1 MPFTQNT
8 GLEIAVIGM
17 AGRFPGAKNLNDF
30 WDNLHKGVETIS
42 FFTDEELVA
51 SGIDPDVLSKPN
63 YVKAY
68 GILKDIELFDAS
80 FFDFD
85 SKEAEI
91 TDPQHRFFLECAW
104 EALEDAGYDSLS
116 YKGSIGVY
124 AGTGFNRYLF
134 NLYSNQNIINSL
146 SNLEIS
152 TRNDTDFLSTRVSYK
167 LNLEGPSYTVQTACS
182 TSLVAVHLG
191 CQSLLSGECD
201 IALAGGVS
209 INWYRKEGYFYQEG
223 GIASPDGHCRTFDA
237 KAKGTTGGDGVGI
250 VVLKRLEDALSDG
263 DNIYAAIKGSAVN
276 NDGSFKLSYTAPR
289 IDGQAK
295 VIRAAQLAAE
305 VEPETIT
312 YVEAHGTATPLGD
325 PIEVAALTQ
334 VFSPY
339 TEKKRFC
346 ALGSVKTN
354 VGHLNTAAGIAGF
367 IKTVLAL
374 KHGLLP
380 PSLYFEEPNPQIDFD
395 NSPFYVNT
403 ELSEWKVNNGPRRAG
418 VSSFGIGGTNAHIIL
433 EEAPAGIRKDIN
445 SCQSRPWQLLIFSA
459 KTSSALENVT
469 VNLTTHLK
477 HNPALN
483 LADVAHVLQVG
494 RRAFNHRRI
503 LVCQD
508 LNDAVQALDSP
519 NPQRV
524 LTNFQEPCDRP
535 IVFIFPEDEVLCVNR
550 TLELYQYE
558 PTFRQ
563 WVDSCSEI
571 IKSYQE
577 IDLRTVLY
585 PNQEQAQKAAYLL
598 EQTQISQ
605 LALFVIEYA
614 LAQLWLSWGI
624 RPQSMIGYSTG
635 EYVAAT
641 LAGVFSLEDA
651 LAQVAARGDLLQKL
665 SLGATLYPL
674 LEHYTE
680 QIEKIELNP
689 PQIPFISNISGTWI
703 TTTEATNSSYWSKH
717 LKQTAK
723 FAGGIAD
730 LIREPNAILLEVGS
744 SGTSSALAY
753 TDQKDKPTALSS
765 LPYPKDQQSDM
776 AFLLNTLGQLWL
788 SGVQVDWSG
797 FYAHEQRQRISLPTY
812 PFERERYW
820 IEEQTDSV
828 PLTTQAI
835 HKKSNIADWF
845 YIPSW
850 KQSKFIKPLEEE
862 NIQVQ
867 KTCWL
872 VFVDACGLGK
882 ELVTR
887 LEQQKHNLI
896 TVVVGEKFAKLS
908 ANAYAINPQRKDDY
922 EALIQELRQL
932 GWTPQAIAHLWN
944 ITSYDQSYLAEEY
957 FENSQYLGFYS
968 LLFLTQALDKQNIT
982 YPLQII
988 TVTNNL
994 HEVTGEENLNPE
1006 KATLLG
1012 PCKVI
1017 GQEYPNIVC
1026 RSIDVVI
1033 PKSTTENE
1041 KLIDCLI
1048 EEFTTKTDDLIV
1060 AYRGHNRW
1068 VQAWEPV
1075 QLDTVTEE
1083 KTRFRNKGAYFI
1095 TGGLGKIGFTFAKY
1109 LAKTF
1114 KAKLVL
1120 LGRSCIPVREK
1131 WSEWIANHGEHNTV
1145 SRKIQQ
1151 IKTLEELGAEV
1162 LFISADVANLEQMQA
1177 AIAQAYEH
1185 FGEING
1191 VIHGAG
1197 IIGDNSFKLIQD
1209 TGKAECEMHFQSKVH
1224 GLFVLQK
1231 VLHGKELDFC
1241 LLLSSVSCILGG
1253 LGFAAYS
1260 AANLFMDAFTYQQ
1273 NRTKAVPWIIVNW
1286 EGSPIDKEE
1295 QRNTDNQSTLSELFI
1310 TTTESVEVFKR
1321 ILSINKLSQIAISL
1335 GDLQVRIN
1343 QWLKLESIHNEEAST
1358 EDTER
1363 SVQKDSPLLRPR
1375 ANLKTAYVPPRTPV
1389 EVVITNLWQ
1398 KLLSIERVGIYDN
1411 YFELGGH
1418 SLIAVRLM
1426 AQIQRKF
1433 GQNLPLSTLFQAPTV
1448 EKLASALQQT
1458 TDDQSWSPLV
1468 EIQPRGSKRPFFCFP
1483 GGGGN
1488 VLYFYQLANHLGLEQ
1503 PFYGLQPS
1511 GLDGKSPVY
1520 RRIEEMAA
1528 DYAKAI
1534 QVLQPEGP
1542 YLLGGH
1548 SFGGRVA
1555 FETALQLQQLGQEV
1569 AVLAIF
1575 DTWAP
1580 IPDKKS
1586 VEVQKD
1592 DTEYLIEMVNMVEG
1606 FFSKNLFITDDT
1618 LRTLTPSEQLNHLLA
1633 RLKTAEILPPQA
1645 TLEQVS
1651 GFLEVYKANSKANYA
1666 YIPQEN
1672 YRNQVTVFRAQ
1683 EEVCDNPSM
1692 GWDKYSLKSVET
1704 YEVPGE
1710 HITMLAEPHVQVL
1723 AKRLKACLEQA
1734 QANGYQFDEKP

>member
-30 WDNLHKGVETIS
+30 WGNLQKGVESIS
-42 FFTDEELVA
+42 FFTDEELLA

-63 YVKAY
+63 YVKAS
-68 GILKDIELFDAS
+68 GVLKDIEVFDAS

-104 EALEDAGYDSLS
+104 EALENAGYDSLS
-116 YKGSIGVY
+116 YKGSIGTY
-124 AGTGFNRYLF
+124 AGTGSNRYLV
-134 NLYSNQNIINSL
+134 NLYSNQNITNSL

-152 TRNDTDFLSTRVSYK
+152 IGNDRDFLTTRVSYK

-182 TSLVAVHLG
+182 TSLVAVHLA
-191 CQSLLSGECD
+191 CQSLLGGECD
-201 IALAGGVS
+201 MALAGGVS
-209 INWYRKEGYFYQEG
+209 INLYQKEGYFYQDG

-237 KAKGTTGGDGVGI
+237 KAKGTIGGDGVGI
-250 VVLKRLEDALSDG
+250 VVLKRLEDALTDR
-263 DNIYAAIKGSAVN
+263 DNIYAVIKGSAVN

-295 VIRAAQLAAE
+295 VIRAAQLTAE

-334 VFSPY
+334 VFSLH
-339 TEKKRFC
+339 TDKKHFC

-354 VGHLNTAAGIAGF
+354 VGHLNTAAGVAGL

-380 PSLYFEEPNPQIDFD
+380 PSLHFEEPNPQIDFD

-403 ELSEWKVNNGPRRAG
+403 ELSQWKVNNGPRRAG
-418 VSSFGIGGTNAHIIL
+418 VSSFGIGGTNAHVIL
-433 EEAPAGIRKDIN
+433 EEAPVDIRQDIEL
-445 SCQSRPWQLLIFSA
+445 CQSRPWQLLVLSA

-477 HNPALN
+477 HNPTLN

-494 RRAFNHRRI
+494 RRPFNHRRI
-503 LVCQD
+503 LVCQN
-508 LNDAVQALDSP
+508 LNDAVQALDPP

-524 LTNFQEPCDRP
+524 LTNFQEPGDRP
-535 IVFIFPEDEVLCVNR
+535 IVFIFPQEDVLCVNK
-550 TLELYQYE
+550 TLELYHHE

-563 WVDSCSEI
+563 SVDSCFEI

-577 IDLRTVLY
+577 LDLRTVLY
-585 PNQEQAQKAAYLL
+585 PNPEQAEKATYLL

-651 LAQVAARGDLLQKL
+651 LAQIAARGQLLQQM
-665 SLGATLYPL
+665 PF
-674 LEHYTE
+674 LEHDIR

-689 PQIPFISNISGTWI
+689 PQIPLISCVSGTWI
-703 TTTEATNSSYWSKH
+703 TTTEATDPSYWSKR
-717 LKQTAK
+717 LKQTAN
-723 FAGGIAD
+723 FVDGITE
-730 LIREPNAILLEVGS
+730 LIKEPNAILLEVGS
-744 SGTSSALAY
+744 KGTLSALAY
-753 TDQKDKPTALSS
+753 THQKDKPTALSS
-765 LPYPKDQQSDM
+765 LPHPKDQQSDI

-788 SGVQVDWSG
+788 LGVQVDWCG
-797 FYAHEQRQRISLPTY
+797 FYAHEQRSRIPLPTY
-812 PFERERYW
+812 PFERQRYW
-820 IEEQTDSV
+820 IDQQPDIV
-828 PLTTQAI
+828 PATTQII

-850 KQSKFIKPLEEE
+850 KQSKLIEAFEEE
-862 NIQVQ
+862 KTQAQ
-867 KTCWL
+867 KICWL

-887 LEQQKHNLI
+887 LEQQKHDLI
-896 TVVVGEKFAKLS
+896 TVFVGKQFAKLS
-908 ANAYAINPQRKDDY
+908 DNAYIINPQRQDDY
-922 EALIQELRQL
+922 EALIQQLRQL
-932 GWTPQAIAHLWN
+932 DRIPQAIAHFWN
-944 ITSYDQSYLAEEY
+944 VTSYDQSYLADRD

-994 HEVTGEENLNPE
+994 HEVTGEESLNPE

-1017 GQEYPNIVC
+1017 GQEYPNIIC
-1026 RSIDVVI
+1026 RSVDIVI

-1041 KLIDCLI
+1041 KLIDYLI
-1048 EEFTTKTDDLIV
+1048 EELTTKTDDLIV
-1060 AYRGHNRW
+1060 AYRGHYRW
-1068 VQAWEPV
+1068 VQTWETI
-1075 QLDTVTEE
+1075 QLDAVTEE
-1083 KTRFRNKGAYFI
+1083 KTRFRDRGVYLI
-1095 TGGLGKIGFTFAKY
+1095 TGGLGNIGFTFAKY
-1109 LAKTF
+1109 LAKAF
-1114 KAKLVL
+1114 KARLIL
-1120 LGRSCIPVREK
+1120 LGRSDLPIKENF
-1131 WSEWIANHGEHNTV
+1131 SEWIAMHGEQDTV
-1145 SRKIQQ
+1145 SRQIQ
-1151 IKTLEELGAEV
+1151 KVKALEELGAEV
-1162 LFISADVANLEQMQA
+1162 LVISADVANFEQMQV
-1177 AIAQAYEH
+1177 AIAQTDEY
-1185 FGEING
+1185 FGKING
-1191 VIHGAG
+1191 VIHAAG
-1197 IIGDNSFKLIQD
+1197 IVGDNSFKLIQEI
-1209 TGKAECEMHFQSKVH
+1209 GKAECEMHFQSKVH

-1231 VLHGKELDFC
+1231 LLHGRELDFC
-1241 LLLSSVSCILGG
+1241 LLLSSISSILGG

-1260 AANLFMDAFTYQQ
+1260 AANLYMDAFTYQQ
-1273 NRTKAVPWIIVNW
+1273 NRTKTVPWISLNW
-1286 EGSPIDKEE
+1286 EGSPVDKEE
-1295 QRNTDNQSTLSELFI
+1295 QQNTDNQSTLAELFI

-1321 ILSINKLSQIAISL
+1321 VFSIKKLSQIAISL
-1335 GDLQVRIN
+1335 GELQARIN
-1343 QWLKLESIHNEEAST
+1343 QWVKLESIRDVERST
-1358 EDTER
+1358 QDTER
-1363 SVQKDSPLLRPR
+1363 SVQKDSPQLRPR
-1375 ANLKTAYVPPRTPV
+1375 ANLQTAYVPPRTPV
-1389 EVVITNLWQ
+1389 EFVVANLWQ
-1398 KLLSIERVGIYDN
+1398 QLLNIERVGIYDN

-1418 SLIAVRLM
+1418 SLVAVRLM

-1433 GQNLPLSTLFQAPTV
+1433 GQNLPLAALFQAPTV
-1448 EKLASALQQT
+1448 EKLASVLQET
-1458 TDDQSWSPLV
+1458 TDSRPWSPLV
-1468 EIQPRGSKRPFFCFP
+1468 EIQPRGSKRPFFCLP

-1488 VLYFYQLANHLGLEQ
+1488 VLYFYQLANYLGLDQ
-1503 PFYGLQPS
+1503 PFYALQAS
-1511 GLDGKSPVY
+1511 GLDGKTPAHTS
-1520 RRIEEMAA
+1520 IEDMAA
-1528 DYAKAI
+1528 DYIKAI
-1534 QVLQPEGP
+1534 QVVQPEGP

-1555 FETALQLQQLGQEV
+1555 FEIALQLQQLGQEV

-1580 IPDKKS
+1580 IPDQKP
-1586 VEVQKD
+1586 VEVHKD
-1592 DTEYLIEMVNMVEG
+1592 DTQYLIEMVNMIEG
-1606 FFSKNLFITDDT
+1606 FFSKNLFITEDT
-1618 LRTLTPSEQLNHLLA
+1618 LRTLMPDEQLNYFLA

-1645 TLEQVS
+1645 TLEQVN
-1651 GFLEVYKANSKANYA
+1651 GFLKVYKANTKANCA
-1666 YIPQEN
+1666 YMPQEA
-1672 YRNQVTVFRAQ
+1672 YHNQVTVFRAQ
-1683 EEVCDNPSM
+1683 EELCDNPSM

-1710 HITMLAEPHVQVL
+1710 HITMMAEPHVQVL
-1723 AKRLKACLEQA
+1723 AKHLKVCLEQA
-1734 QANGYQFDEKP
+1734 QANG

>member
-1 MPFTQNT
+1 MPKTQNT

-30 WDNLHKGVETIS
+30 WGNLQKGVEGIS

-116 YKGSIGVY
+116 YKGLIGVY
-124 AGTGFNRYLF
+124 AGTGFSSYLF
-134 NLYSNQNIINSL
+134 NLYSNQNIISSL
-146 SNLEIS
+146 SDLEIS
-152 TRNDTDFLSTRVSYK
+152 IGNDRNFLTTRVSYK

-201 IALAGGVS
+201 MALAGGVS

-223 GIASPDGHCRTFDA
+223 GITSPDGHCRTFDA
-237 KAKGTTGGDGVGI
+237 KAKGAIGGDGAGI

-263 DNIYAAIKGSAVN
+263 DNIYAVIKGSAVN

-295 VIRAAQLAAE
+295 VIRAAHLAAE
-305 VEPETIT
+305 VEPETIS

-334 VFSPY
+334 VFSPH
-339 TEKKRFC
+339 TEKKGFC

-354 VGHLNTAAGIAGF
+354 VGHLNTAAGVAGF
-367 IKTVLAL
+367 IKTVLAM

-380 PSLYFEEPNPQIDFD
+380 PSLHFEKPNPQIDFD

-403 ELSEWKVNNGPRRAG
+403 ELSQWKVNNGPRRAG

-433 EEAPAGIRKDIN
+433 EEAPVDIRQDID
-445 SCQSRPWQLLIFSA
+445 SHQSRPWQLLVLSA

-477 HNPALN
+477 HNPTLN
-483 LADVAHVLQVG
+483 FADVVHTLQVG

-503 LVCQD
+503 LVCQG
-508 LNDAVQALDSP
+508 LNDAVQALEPP
-519 NPQRV
+519 NSQRV
-524 LTNFQEPCDRP
+524 LTNFQEPCNHK

-558 PTFRQ
+558 PIFRQ
-563 WVDSCSEI
+563 WVDYCSEI
-571 IKSYQE
+571 IKSDRE
-577 IDLRTVLY
+577 LDLRTVLY

-605 LALFVIEYA
+605 LASFAIEYA

-624 RPQSMIGYSTG
+624 RPQSMIGYGTG

-665 SLGATLYPL
+665 SLGATFYSLP
-674 LEHYTE
+674 EHYIG

-689 PQIPFISNISGTWI
+689 PQIPFISNLSGTWI
-703 TTTEATNSSYWSKH
+703 TATEATNPSYWSKH
-717 LKQTAK
+717 LKQTAN
-723 FAGGIAD
+723 FADGIAD
-730 LIREPNAILLEVGS
+730 LMRESDAILLEVGS
-744 SGTSSALAY
+744 SGTSGALAY
-753 TDQKDKPTALSS
+753 ADRKDKPAALSS
-765 LPYPKDQQSDM
+765 LPHPKDQQSDM

-797 FYAHEQRQRISLPTY
+797 FYAREQRHRIPLPTY
-812 PFERERYW
+812 PFERQRYW
-820 IEEQTDSV
+820 IDQKQDFV
-828 PLTTQAI
+828 PLATQAI

-850 KQSKFIKPLEEE
+850 KQSTLIEPLVEV
-862 NIQVQ
+862 NTQAQ

-872 VFVDACGLGK
+872 VFVDAHGLGK
-882 ELVTR
+882 DIITR
-887 LEQQKHNLI
+887 LEQQKHNPI
-896 TVVVGEKFAKLS
+896 AVVVGEKFAKLND
-908 ANAYAINPQRKDDY
+908 NAYVINPQRQDDY

-932 GWTPQAIAHLWN
+932 DRVPQAIAHLWN
-944 ITSYDQSYLAEEY
+944 VTSYDQSYLSDRY

-968 LLFLTQALDKQNIT
+968 LLFLTQALNKQNIT
-982 YPLQII
+982 NPLQII
-988 TVTNNL
+988 SVTNNL
-994 HEVTGEENLNPE
+994 HEVSGEESLNPE

-1012 PCKVI
+1012 PSKVI

-1060 AYRGHNRW
+1060 AYRGHRRW
-1068 VQAWEPV
+1068 VQTWEPV
-1075 QLDTVTEE
+1075 QVDAVTVE
-1083 KTRFRNKGAYFI
+1083 KTRFRDGGVYFI
-1095 TGGLGKIGFTFAKY
+1095 TGGLGNIGFTFAKY

-1120 LGRSCIPVREK
+1120 LGRSCIPIKEN
-1131 WSEWIANHGEHNTV
+1131 WSEWIATHGEQNTV
-1145 SRKIQQ
+1145 SRKIQKV
-1151 IKTLEELGAEV
+1151 KTLEELGSEV
-1162 LFISADVANLEQMQA
+1162 LVIGADVANLEQMEA

-1185 FGEING
+1185 FGEIHG

-1224 GLFVLQK
+1224 GLFVLEK
-1231 VLHGKELDFC
+1231 VLHGRELDFC

-1260 AANLFMDAFTYQQ
+1260 AANLFMDAFACLQ
-1273 NRTKAVPWIIVNW
+1273 NRTTTVPWISLNW
-1286 EGSPIDKEE
+1286 EGSPIEKEE
-1295 QRNTDNQSTLSELFI
+1295 QRNTDNQSTLTELFI
-1310 TTTESVEVFKR
+1310 TTEESVEVFKR
-1321 ILSINKLSQIAISL
+1321 IFSLKKLSQIAISL
-1335 GDLQVRIN
+1335 GDLQARIN
-1343 QWLKLESIHNEEAST
+1343 QWVKLESIRSAESST
-1358 EDTER
+1358 QDTEP
-1363 SVQKDSPLLRPR
+1363 SVQKDSPPLRPR
-1375 ANLKTAYVPPRTPV
+1375 ANLQTAYVAPRTPV
-1389 EVVITNLWQ
+1389 ELVVANLWQ
-1398 KLLSIERVGIYDN
+1398 QLLSLERVGIYDN

-1433 GQNLPLSTLFQAPTV
+1433 GQNLPLATLFQAPTV

-1458 TDDQSWSPLV
+1458 TDSQPWSPLV
-1468 EIQPRGSKRPFFCFP
+1468 EIQPRGSKRPIFCLP

-1488 VLYFYQLANHLGLEQ
+1488 VLYFYQLANYLGLDQ
-1503 PFYGLQPS
+1503 PFYGLQAS
-1511 GLDGKSPVY
+1511 GLDGKTPAY
-1520 RRIEEMAA
+1520 TRIEDMAA
-1528 DYAKAI
+1528 DYIKAI
-1534 QVLQPEGP
+1534 QIVQPEGP

-1555 FETALQLQQLGQEV
+1555 FEIALQLQQLGQEV

-1580 IPDKKS
+1580 IPDQKP
-1586 VEVQKD
+1586 VEVHKD
-1592 DTEYLIEMVNMVEG
+1592 DTQYLIEMVNMVEG
-1606 FFSKNLFITDDT
+1606 FFSKNLSITEDT
-1618 LRTLTPSEQLNHLLA
+1618 LRSLMPSEQLNYFLA

-1645 TLEQVS
+1645 TLEQVN
-1651 GFLEVYKANSKANYA
+1651 GFLEVYKANIKANYA
-1666 YIPQEN
+1666 YIPREA

-1683 EEVCDNPSM
+1683 EEICDNPSM

-1704 YEVPGE
+1704 HEVPGK
-1710 HITMLAEPHVQVL
+1710 HITMLAEPHVQVW
-1723 AKRLKACLEQA
+1723 AKHLKVCLEQA
-1734 QANGYQFDEKP
+1734 QANG

>member
-1 MPFTQNT
+1 MDNPMPFTQNT

-17 AGRFPGAKNLNDF
+17 AGRFPGAKNLDDF
-30 WDNLHKGVETIS
+30 WDNLQKGVETIS
-42 FFTDEELVA
+42 FFTDEELLA

-63 YVKAY
+63 YVKAS
-68 GILKDIELFDAS
+68 GVLKDIELFDAS

-85 SKEAEI
+85 AKEAEI

-104 EALEDAGYDSLS
+104 EALENAGYDSLS
-116 YKGSIGVY
+116 YKGSIGIY
-124 AGTGFNRYLF
+124 AGTGYNSYLF

-146 SNLEIS
+146 SNLEVAIG
-152 TRNDTDFLSTRVSYK
+152 NDRDFLTTRVSYK

-182 TSLVAVHLG
+182 TSLVSVHLA

-201 IALAGGVS
+201 MALAGGVS
-209 INWYRKEGYFYQEG
+209 INTYRKEGYLYQEG

-237 KAKGTTGGDGVGI
+237 KAKGTISGDGVGI
-250 VVLKRLEDALSDG
+250 VVLKRLEDALANG
-263 DNIYAAIKGSAVN
+263 DNISAVIKGSAVN

-295 VIRAAQLAAE
+295 VIRAAQLTAE

-312 YVEAHGTATPLGD
+312 YIEAHGTATPLGD

-334 VFSPY
+334 VFSPH
-339 TEKKRFC
+339 TEKKHFC

-354 VGHLNTAAGIAGF
+354 VGHLNTAAGVAGF

-380 PSLYFEEPNPQIDFD
+380 PSLHFEEPNPQIDFE

-403 ELSEWKVNNGPRRAG
+403 ELSQWKVNNVPRRAG
-418 VSSFGIGGTNAHIIL
+418 VSSFGIGGTNAHVIL
-433 EEAPAGIRKDIN
+433 EEAPVDIRQDIDL
-445 SCQSRPWQLLIFSA
+445 CQSRPWQLLVLSA
-459 KTSSALENVT
+459 KTSSALENAT
-469 VNLTTHLK
+469 VNLATHLK
-477 HNPALN
+477 HNPTLN

-519 NPQRV
+519 NQERV

-535 IVFIFPEDEVLCVNR
+535 IVFIFPQEEVLCVNR

-563 WVDSCSEI
+563 WIDSCSEI
-571 IKSYQE
+571 IKSDRE
-577 IDLRTVLY
+577 LDLRTVLY
-585 PNQEQAQKAAYLL
+585 PNQEQAEKAAYLL

-651 LAQVAARGDLLQKL
+651 LAQVAARGQLQQMP
-665 SLGATLYPL
+665 LGTTLYPGV
-674 LEHYTE
+674 EDYVG
-680 QIEKIELNP
+680 QIEKIELNS
-689 PQIPFISNISGTWI
+689 PQIPFISNVSGTWI
-703 TTTEATNSSYWSKH
+703 TTTEATDPNYWSKH
-717 LKQTAK
+717 LKQTAN
-723 FAGGIAD
+723 FADGVAEFIK
-730 LIREPNAILLEVGS
+730 EPNAILLEVGS
-744 SGTSSALAY
+744 KGTSSALAD
-753 TDQKDKPTALSS
+753 THQEDKPTALSS
-765 LPYPKDQQSDM
+765 LPHPKDQQSDI

-788 SGVQVDWSG
+788 LGVQVDWSG
-797 FYAHEQRQRISLPTY
+797 FYAHEQRHRIPLPTY
-812 PFERERYW
+812 PFERQRYW
-820 IEEQTDSV
+820 IDEQPDFV
-828 PLTTQAI
+828 PLTTQVI

-850 KQSKFIKPLEEE
+850 KQSKLIEPFEEE
-862 NIQVQ
+862 KTQAQ
-867 KTCWL
+867 KTSWL

-896 TVVVGEKFAKLS
+896 TVVVGEQFAKLND
-908 ANAYAINPQRKDDY
+908 NAYTINPQRQDDY

-932 GWTPQAIAHLWN
+932 DRIPEAIAHLWN
-944 ITSYDQSYLAEEY
+944 VTSYDQSYLPERY

-968 LLFLTQALDKQNIT
+968 LLFLTQALNKQNIT

-994 HEVTGEENLNPE
+994 HEVTGEESLNPE

-1012 PCKVI
+1012 PSKVI

-1026 RSIDVVI
+1026 RSVDVVI

-1041 KLIDCLI
+1041 KLIDYLI

-1060 AYRGHNRW
+1060 AYRGHHRW
-1068 VQAWEPV
+1068 VQTWEPV
-1075 QLDTVTEE
+1075 QLNAVTEE
-1083 KTRFRNKGAYFI
+1083 KTKFRDRGVYLI
-1095 TGGLGKIGFTFAKY
+1095 TGGLGNIGFTFAKY
-1109 LAKTF
+1109 LAKAF
-1114 KAKLVL
+1114 KVKLIL
-1120 LGRSCIPVREK
+1120 LGRSDLPIRENF
-1131 WSEWIANHGEHNTV
+1131 SEWIATHGEQDKV
-1145 SRKIQQ
+1145 SRQIQKV
-1151 IKTLEELGAEV
+1151 KTLEELGAEV
-1162 LFISADVANLEQMQA
+1162 LVISADVANFEQMQA
-1177 AIAQAYEH
+1177 AIAQADEH
-1185 FGEING
+1185 FGKING
-1191 VIHGAG
+1191 VIHAAG
-1197 IIGDNSFKLIQD
+1197 IVADDSFKLIQD
-1209 TGKAECEMHFQSKVH
+1209 TGKADCEMLFQPKVH

-1231 VLHGKELDFC
+1231 VLRDRELDFC

-1273 NRTKAVPWIIVNW
+1273 NRTKTVPWISLNW
-1286 EGSPIDKEE
+1286 EGSPVEKE
-1295 QRNTDNQSTLSELFI
+1295 QQNTDDNQSTLAELFI
-1310 TTTESVEVFKR
+1310 THTESVEVFKR
-1321 ILSINKLSQIAISL
+1321 VLSIKKLSQIAISL
-1335 GDLQVRIN
+1335 GDLQARIN
-1343 QWLKLESIHNEEAST
+1343 QWLKLESIRDIEHST
-1358 EDTER
+1358 QDTER
-1363 SVQKDSPLLRPR
+1363 SVQKDSPQLRPR
-1375 ANLKTAYVPPRTPV
+1375 ANLQTAYVPPRTPV
-1389 EVVITNLWQ
+1389 EFVVANLWQ
-1398 KLLSIERVGIYDN
+1398 QLLNIERVSIYDN

-1418 SLIAVRLM
+1418 SLVAVRLM

-1433 GQNLPLSTLFQAPTV
+1433 GQNLPLAALFQAPTV
-1448 EKLASALQQT
+1448 EKLASVLQET
-1458 TDDQSWSPLV
+1458 TDSRPWSPLV
-1468 EIQPRGSKRPFFCFP
+1468 EIQPRGSKRPFFCLP

-1488 VLYFYQLANHLGLEQ
+1488 VLYFHQLANYLGLDQ
-1503 PFYGLQPS
+1503 PFYALQAS
-1511 GLDGKSPVY
+1511 GLDGKTSAY
-1520 RRIEEMAA
+1520 TAIEDMAA
-1528 DYAKAI
+1528 DYIKAI
-1534 QVLQPEGP
+1534 QVVQPEGP

-1555 FETALQLQQLGQEV
+1555 FEIALQLQQLGQEV

-1580 IPDKKS
+1580 IPDQKP
-1586 VEVQKD
+1586 VEHKD
-1592 DTEYLIEMVNMVEG
+1592 DTQYLIEMVNMIEG
-1606 FFSKNLFITDDT
+1606 FFSKNLFITEDT
-1618 LRTLTPSEQLNHLLA
+1618 LRTLMPDEQLNYFLG

-1645 TLEQVS
+1645 TLEQVN
-1651 GFLEVYKANSKANYA
+1651 GFLEVYKANTKANYA
-1666 YIPQEN
+1666 YMPQDI
-1672 YRNQVTVFRAQ
+1672 YRNQVTVFRAK

-1692 GWDKYSLKSVET
+1692 GWDKCSLKSVET

-1723 AKRLKACLEQA
+1723 AKHLKVCLEQA
-1734 QANGYQFDEKP
+1734 QANG

>member
-1 MPFTQNT
+1 
-8 GLEIAVIGM
+8 
-17 AGRFPGAKNLNDF
+17 
-30 WDNLHKGVETIS
+30 S
-42 FFTDEELVA
+42 
-51 SGIDPDVLSKPN
+51 
-63 YVKAY
+63 
-68 GILKDIELFDAS
+68 AS
-80 FFDFD
+80 FE
-85 SKEAEI
+85 SKSKNEAEI

-116 YKGSIGVY
+116 YKGLIGVY
-124 AGTGFNRYLF
+124 AGSGFNSYLF

-146 SNLEIS
+146 SDLEIS
-152 TRNDTDFLSTRVSYK
+152 IGNDRNFLTTRTSYK

-201 IALAGGVS
+201 MALAGGVS

-237 KAKGTTGGDGVGI
+237 KAKGAIGGDGAGI

-263 DNIYAAIKGSAVN
+263 DNIYAVIKGSAVN

-295 VIRAAQLAAE
+295 VIKAAQLAAE

-334 VFSPY
+334 VFSPH
-339 TEKKRFC
+339 TEKKGFC

-354 VGHLNTAAGIAGF
+354 VGHLNSVAGVAGL

-380 PSLYFEEPNPQIDFD
+380 PSLHFEEPNPQIDFD

-433 EEAPAGIRKDIN
+433 EEAPVDIRQDID
-445 SCQSRPWQLLIFSA
+445 SCQSRPWQLLVLSA

-469 VNLTTHLK
+469 GNLTTHLK
-477 HNPALN
+477 HNPTLN
-483 LADVAHVLQVG
+483 FADVAHTLQVG

-508 LNDAVQALDSP
+508 LNDAVQALSPP

-524 LTNFQEPCDRP
+524 LTNFQEPCNQK
-535 IVFIFPEDEVLCVNR
+535 IVFIFQSDEVLCVNR

-558 PTFRQ
+558 PTFRH

-577 IDLRTVLY
+577 LDLLTVLY

-598 EQTQISQ
+598 EITQISQ
-605 LALFVIEYA
+605 LASFAIEYA

-624 RPQSMIGYSTG
+624 RPQSMIGYGTG

-651 LAQVAARGDLLQKL
+651 LVQVAARGYLLQKL
-665 SLGATLYPL
+665 SLGATSYSLP
-674 LEHYTE
+674 EHYIG
-680 QIEKIELNP
+680 QNEKIELNP
-689 PQIPFISNISGTWI
+689 PQIPFISNLSGTWI
-703 TTTEATNSSYWSKH
+703 TTTEATDPSYWSKH
-717 LKQTAK
+717 LKQTAN
-723 FAGGIAD
+723 FADGIAD
-730 LIREPNAILLEVGS
+730 LIREPDAILLEVGS

-765 LPYPKDQQSDM
+765 LPHPKEQKSDI

-788 SGVQVDWSG
+788 LGVQVDWSG
-797 FYAHEQRQRISLPTY
+797 FYAREQRHRIPLPTY
-812 PFERERYW
+812 PFERQRYW
-820 IEEQTDSV
+820 IDQQPDFI
-828 PLTTQAI
+828 PLTTQVI

-850 KQSKFIKPLEEE
+850 KQSKIIEPLEEE
-862 NIQVQ
+862 NTQAQ

-872 VFVDACGLGK
+872 VFVDAYGLGK
-882 ELVTR
+882 EIVTR
-887 LEQQKHNLI
+887 LEQQKHHPI
-896 TVVVGEKFAKLS
+896 AVVVGEQFAKLND
-908 ANAYAINPQRKDDY
+908 NAYVINPQRKDDY
-922 EALIQELRQL
+922 EALIQELRKLDQI
-932 GWTPQAIAHLWN
+932 PQAIAHLWN
-944 ITSYDQSYLAEEY
+944 VTSYDQSYLPDRY

-968 LLFLTQALDKQNIT
+968 LLFLAQALDKQNIT
-982 YPLQII
+982 NPLQII
-988 TVTNNL
+988 SVTSNL
-994 HEVTGEENLNPE
+994 HEVSGEESLNPE

-1012 PCKVI
+1012 PSKVI

-1060 AYRGHNRW
+1060 AYRGHRRW
-1068 VQAWEPV
+1068 VQTWEPV
-1075 QLDTVTEE
+1075 QIDAVTVE
-1083 KTRFRNKGAYFI
+1083 KTRFRDGGVYFI
-1095 TGGLGKIGFTFAKY
+1095 TGGLGNIGFTFAKY

-1120 LGRSCIPVREK
+1120 LGRSCIPIREN
-1131 WSEWIANHGEHNTV
+1131 WSEWIATHGEQDTV
-1145 SRKIQQ
+1145 SRKIQKV
-1151 IKTLEELGAEV
+1151 KTLEELGGEV
-1162 LFISADVANLEQMQA
+1162 LVIGADVANLEQMEA

-1185 FGEING
+1185 FGEIHG

-1197 IIGDNSFKLIQD
+1197 IIGDDSFKLIQD

-1224 GLFVLQK
+1224 GLFVLEK
-1231 VLHGKELDFC
+1231 VLHGKDLDFC

-1260 AANLFMDAFTYQQ
+1260 AANLFMDAFACLQ
-1273 NRTKAVPWIIVNW
+1273 NRTTTVPWISLNW
-1286 EGSPIDKEE
+1286 EGSPIEKEE
-1295 QRNTDNQSTLSELFI
+1295 RQNTDNQSTLTELFI

-1321 ILSINKLSQIAISL
+1321 IFSLKKLSQIAISL
-1335 GDLQVRIN
+1335 GDLQARIN
-1343 QWLKLESIHNEEAST
+1343 QWVKLESIRSAESST
-1358 EDTER
+1358 QDTEP
-1363 SVQKDSPLLRPR
+1363 SVQKDSPKLRPR
-1375 ANLKTAYVPPRTPV
+1375 ANLQTAYVAPRTPV
-1389 EVVITNLWQ
+1389 ELVVANLWQ
-1398 KLLSIERVGIYDN
+1398 QLLGIERVGIYDN

-1426 AQIQRKF
+1426 AQIQRKC
-1433 GQNLPLSTLFQAPTV
+1433 GQNLPLATLFQAPTV

-1458 TDDQSWSPLV
+1458 TDSRPWSPLV
-1468 EIQPRGSKRPFFCFP
+1468 EIQPRGSKRPFFCSP

-1488 VLYFYQLANHLGLEQ
+1488 VLYFYQLANCLGLDQ
-1503 PFYGLQPS
+1503 PFYGLQAS
-1511 GLDGKSPVY
+1511 GLDGKTPAY
-1520 RRIEEMAA
+1520 TRIEDMAA
-1528 DYAKAI
+1528 DYIKAI
-1534 QVLQPEGP
+1534 QVVQPEGP

-1555 FETALQLQQLGQEV
+1555 FEIALQLQQLGQEV

-1580 IPDKKS
+1580 IPDQKP
-1586 VEVQKD
+1586 VEVHKD
-1592 DTEYLIEMVNMVEG
+1592 DTQYLIEMVNMVEG
-1606 FFSKNLFITDDT
+1606 FFSKNLSITEDT
-1618 LRTLTPSEQLNHLLA
+1618 LRSLMPSEQLNHLLA

-1645 TLEQVS
+1645 TLDQVS

-1666 YIPQEN
+1666 YVPQEA

-1683 EEVCDNPSM
+1683 EEICDNPSM

-1704 YEVPGE
+1704 YEVPGK
-1710 HITMLAEPHVQVL
+1710 HITMLVEPHVQVW
-1723 AKRLKACLEQA
+1723 AKHLKVCLEQA
-1734 QANGYQFDEKP
+1734 QANV

>member
-1 MPFTQNT
+1 MDNRMPFTQNT

-17 AGRFPGAKNLNDF
+17 AGRFPGAKNINDF
-30 WDNLHKGVETIS
+30 WDNLQKGVETIS

-68 GILKDIELFDAS
+68 GSLKDIELFDAS

-104 EALEDAGYDSLS
+104 EALENSGYDSLS
-116 YKGSIGVY
+116 YKGSIGIY
-124 AGTGFNRYLF
+124 AGTGFNPYLF
-134 NLYSNQNIINSL
+134 NLTSNQNIINSL
-146 SNLEIS
+146 GDLEIS
-152 TRNDTDFLSTRVSYK
+152 IGNDRDFLTTRVSYK

-182 TSLVAVHLG
+182 TSLVSVHLA

-201 IALAGGVS
+201 MALAGGVS
-209 INWYRKEGYFYQEG
+209 INLYRKEGYFYQEG
-223 GIASPDGHCRTFDA
+223 GVTSPDGHCRTFDA
-237 KAKGTTGGDGVGI
+237 KAKGTVGGDGVGI
-250 VVLKRLEDALSDG
+250 VVLKRLEDALTDG
-263 DNIYAAIKGSAVN
+263 DNIYAVIKGSAIN

-295 VIRAAQLAAE
+295 VIRAAQLTAE

-334 VFSPY
+334 AFSLH

-354 VGHLNTAAGIAGF
+354 IGHLNTAAGVAGL

-380 PSLYFEEPNPQIDFD
+380 PSLHFEEPNPQIDFD

-403 ELSEWKVNNGPRRAG
+403 ELSQWKVNNGPRRAG

-433 EEAPAGIRKDIN
+433 EEAPVDIRQDIDL
-445 SCQSRPWQLLIFSA
+445 CQSRPWQLLVLSA

-477 HNPALN
+477 HNPTLN

-508 LNDAVQALDSP
+508 LNDAVQALDPP

-535 IVFIFPEDEVLCVNR
+535 IVFIFPKDEVLCVNR
-550 TLELYQYE
+550 TLELYQHE

-571 IKSYQE
+571 IKSYQQL
-577 IDLRTVLY
+577 DLRTVLY
-585 PNQEQAQKAAYLL
+585 PNQEQTEKAAYLL

-651 LAQVAARGDLLQKL
+651 LTQVAARGHLLQL
-665 SLGATLYPL
+665 PLGATFYPL
-674 LEHYTE
+674 LEHYVG

-689 PQIPFISNISGTWI
+689 PQIPFISNVSRTWI
-703 TTTEATNSSYWSKH
+703 TTTEATDPSYWSKR
-717 LKQTAK
+717 LKQTAN
-723 FAGGIAD
+723 FADGIAE
-730 LIREPNAILLEVGS
+730 LIKEPNAILLEVGS
-744 SGTSSALAY
+744 GGTSNTLAY
-753 TDQKDKPTALSS
+753 THQKDKPTALSS
-765 LPYPKDQQSDM
+765 LPHPKDQQSDIT
-776 AFLLNTLGQLWL
+776 FLLNTLGQLWL
-788 SGVQVDWSG
+788 LGVQVDWSG
-797 FYAHEQRQRISLPTY
+797 FYAHEQRHRIPLPTY
-812 PFERERYW
+812 PFERQRYW
-820 IEEQTDSV
+820 IDEQPDSV
-828 PLTTQAI
+828 PLTTQVI

-850 KQSKFIKPLEEE
+850 KQSKLIEPFEEE
-862 NIQVQ
+862 KTQAQ

-872 VFVDACGLGK
+872 VFVDACGLAK

-896 TVVVGEKFAKLS
+896 TVVVGEQFAKLS
-908 ANAYAINPQRKDDY
+908 DNAYIINPQRQDDY

-932 GWTPQAIAHLWN
+932 DRIPQAIAHLWN
-944 ITSYDQSYLAEEY
+944 VTSYDQSYLPNRD

-968 LLFLTQALDKQNIT
+968 LLFLTQALNKQNIT

-994 HEVTGEENLNPE
+994 HEVTGEESLSPE

-1017 GQEYPNIVC
+1017 AQEYPNIVC
-1026 RSIDVVI
+1026 RSVDVVI

-1041 KLIDCLI
+1041 KLIDYLI

-1060 AYRGHNRW
+1060 AYRGHHRW
-1068 VQAWEPV
+1068 VQTWEPV
-1075 QLDTVTEE
+1075 QLDAVTEE
-1083 KTRFRNKGAYFI
+1083 KTRFRDRGVYLI
-1095 TGGLGKIGFTFAKY
+1095 TGGLGNIGFTLAKY
-1109 LAKTF
+1109 LAKAF
-1114 KAKLVL
+1114 KAKLIL
-1120 LGRSCIPVREK
+1120 LGRSGLPMRENF
-1131 WSEWIANHGEHNTV
+1131 SEWIATHGEQNTV
-1145 SRKIQQ
+1145 SRNIQKV
-1151 IKTLEELGAEV
+1151 KTLEELGAEV
-1162 LFISADVANLEQMQA
+1162 LVISADVAKFGQMQA

-1185 FGEING
+1185 FGKING

-1197 IIGDNSFKLIQD
+1197 IVGDNSRKLIQE
-1209 TGKAECEMHFQSKVH
+1209 TGKAECEMQFQSKVH

-1231 VLHGKELDFC
+1231 VLHGRELDFC
-1241 LLLSSVSCILGG
+1241 LLLSSVSSILGG

-1273 NRTKAVPWIIVNW
+1273 NRTKTVPWISLNW
-1286 EGSPIDKEE
+1286 EGSPVEKEE
-1295 QRNTDNQSTLSELFI
+1295 QQNTDYQSTLDELFI
-1310 TTTESVEVFKR
+1310 TRTESVEVFKR
-1321 ILSINKLSQIAISL
+1321 VLSIKKLSQIAISL
-1335 GDLQVRIN
+1335 GDLQARIN
-1343 QWLKLESIHNEEAST
+1343 QWVKLESIRNAERST
-1358 EDTER
+1358 QDTER
-1363 SVQKDSPLLRPR
+1363 SVQKDSPPLRSR
-1375 ANLKTAYVPPRTPV
+1375 ANLQTAYVAPRTPV
-1389 EVVITNLWQ
+1389 EFAVANLWQ
-1398 KLLSIERVGIYDN
+1398 QLLNVERVGIYDN

-1418 SLIAVRLM
+1418 SLVAVRLM

-1433 GQNLPLSTLFQAPTV
+1433 GQNMPLATLFQAPTV
-1448 EKLASALQQT
+1448 EKLASALQET
-1458 TDDQSWSPLV
+1458 TDSRPWSPLV
-1468 EIQPRGSKRPFFCFP
+1468 EIQPRGSKRPLFCLP

-1488 VLYFYQLANHLGLEQ
+1488 VLYFYQLANYLGLDQ
-1503 PFYGLQPS
+1503 PFYALQAS
-1511 GLDGKSPVY
+1511 GLDGKTLAHT
-1520 RRIEEMAA
+1520 RIEDMAA
-1528 DYAKAI
+1528 DYIKAI
-1534 QVLQPEGP
+1534 QVVQPEGP

-1555 FETALQLQQLGQEV
+1555 FEIALQLQQLGQEV
-1569 AVLAIF
+1569 AVLAFF

-1580 IPDKKS
+1580 IPDQKP
-1586 VEVQKD
+1586 VEHKD

-1606 FFSKNLFITDDT
+1606 FFSKNLFITEDT
-1618 LRTLTPSEQLNHLLA
+1618 LRTLMPDEQLNYFLA
-1633 RLKTAEILPPQA
+1633 RLKTAEILPPNA
-1645 TLEQVS
+1645 TLEQVN
-1651 GFLEVYKANSKANYA
+1651 GFLEVYKANTKANYA
-1666 YIPQEN
+1666 YMPQEA

-1704 YEVPGE
+1704 YEVPGK

-1723 AKRLKACLEQA
+1723 AKHLKVCIEQA
-1734 QANGYQFDEKP
+1734 QANG

>member
-1 MPFTQNT
+1 MDNPIPFSQNT

-30 WDNLHKGVETIS
+30 WDNLQKGVETIS

-80 FFDFD
+80 FFDLD

-91 TDPQHRFFLECAW
+91 TDPQHRFLLECAW

-116 YKGSIGVY
+116 YKDSIGVY

-134 NLYSNQNIINSL
+134 NLYSNQNIINSF

-152 TRNDTDFLSTRVSYK
+152 TRNDRNFLTTRVSYK
-167 LNLEGPSYTVQTACS
+167 LSLEGPSYTVQTACS

-201 IALAGGVS
+201 MALAGGVS

-237 KAKGTTGGDGVGI
+237 KAKGTIGGDGVGI
-250 VVLKRLEDALSDG
+250 VVLKRLEDALRDG
-263 DNIYAAIKGSAVN
+263 DNIYAVIKGSAVN

-354 VGHLNTAAGIAGF
+354 VGHLNTAAGVAGF

-380 PSLYFEEPNPQIDFD
+380 PSLYFEEPSPQIDFD

-403 ELSEWKVNNGPRRAG
+403 ELSEWRVSNGPRRAG

-433 EEAPAGIRKDIN
+433 EEAPVGIRQDID
-445 SCQSRPWQLLIFSA
+445 SCQSRPWQLLVFSA
-459 KTSSALENVT
+459 KTSSAMENVT

-477 HNPALN
+477 SNPALN

-524 LTNFQEPCDRP
+524 LTNFQEPCDQP
-535 IVFIFPEDEVLCVNR
+535 IVFIFPKDEVLCVNR

-577 IDLRTVLY
+577 LDLRTVLY
-585 PNQEQAQKAAYLL
+585 PKQEQAEKAAYLL
-598 EQTQISQ
+598 EQTQVSQ

-665 SLGATLYPL
+665 SLGATFYSL
-674 LEHYTE
+674 LEHYIG

-689 PQIPFISNISGTWI
+689 PQIPFISNVSGTWI

-717 LKQTAK
+717 LKQTAS
-723 FAGGIAD
+723 FEDGIAD

-744 SGTSSALAY
+744 SRRSSALPY
-753 TDQKDKPTALSS
+753 TDQKDKPTVVSS

-776 AFLLNTLGQLWL
+776 EFLLNTLGQLWL

-812 PFERERYW
+812 PFERQRYW
-820 IEEQTDSV
+820 IDEQPDSV

-835 HKKSNIADWF
+835 YKKSNIADWF

-850 KQSKFIKPLEEE
+850 KQSKFIKPFEEE
-862 NIQVQ
+862 KTQAQ

-872 VFVDACGLGK
+872 VFVHACGLGK

-887 LEQQKHNLI
+887 LEQQKRNLI
-896 TVVVGEKFAKLS
+896 TVVVGEEFARLS
-908 ANAYAINPQRKDDY
+908 DNAYVINPQRQDDY

-932 GWTPQAIAHLWN
+932 DRIPEAIAHLWN
-944 ITSYDQSYLAEEY
+944 VTSYDQSYLPEQY

-968 LLFLTQALDKQNIT
+968 LIFLTQALNKQNIT

-1075 QLDTVTEE
+1075 QVDTVTEE
-1083 KTRFRNKGAYFI
+1083 KTRFREKGVYFI

-1131 WSEWIANHGEHNTV
+1131 WSEWIATHGEHNTV

-1151 IKTLEELGAEV
+1151 IKILEELGAEV
-1162 LFISADVANLEQMQA
+1162 LFISADVAKLEQMQP

-1191 VIHGAG
+1191 VIYGAG

-1231 VLHGKELDFC
+1231 VLHGKDLDFC

-1273 NRTKAVPWIIVNW
+1273 NRTKAVPWTIVNW
-1286 EGSPIDKEE
+1286 EGSPLEKEE

-1335 GDLQVRIN
+1335 GDLQARIN
-1343 QWLKLESIHNEEAST
+1343 QWLKLESIRNAEGST
-1358 EDTER
+1358 QDAEP
-1363 SVQKDSPLLRPR
+1363 SVQKDSPPLRPR
-1375 ANLKTAYVPPRTPV
+1375 ANLQTAYVAPRTPI
-1389 EVVITNLWQ
+1389 ELVVANLWEQ
-1398 KLLSIERVGIYDN
+1398 LLGIERVGIYDN

-1433 GQNLPLSTLFQAPTV
+1433 AQNLPLATLFQAPTV
-1448 EKLASALQQT
+1448 EKLASALQQK
-1458 TDDQSWSPLV
+1458 TDYRPWSPLV
-1468 EIQPRGSKRPFFCFP
+1468 EIQPRGSKQPFFGLP

-1488 VLYFYQLANHLGLEQ
+1488 VLYFYQLANYLGLDQ
-1503 PFYGLQPS
+1503 PFYGLQAS
-1511 GLDGKSPVY
+1511 GLDGKSPAY
-1520 RRIEEMAA
+1520 TRIEDMAA
-1528 DYAKAI
+1528 DYVKAI
-1534 QVLQPEGP
+1534 QVVQPEGP

-1555 FETALQLQQLGQEV
+1555 FEIALQLQRLSQEV

-1580 IPDKKS
+1580 IPDQKP
-1586 VEVQKD
+1586 VEVHKD
-1592 DTEYLIEMVNMVEG
+1592 DTQYLIEMVNMVEG
-1606 FFSKNLFITDDT
+1606 FFSKNLSITEDS
-1618 LRTLTPSEQLNHLLA
+1618 LRSLMPSEQLNYFLA

-1645 TLEQVS
+1645 TLEQVN
-1651 GFLEVYKANSKANYA
+1651 GFLEVYKANTKAHYA
-1666 YIPQEN
+1666 YMPQEA
-1672 YRNQVTVFRAQ
+1672 YRSQITVFRAQ
-1683 EEVCDNPSM
+1683 EEVCDNPLM

-1704 YEVPGE
+1704 YEVSGE

-1723 AKRLKACLEQA
+1723 AKHLKVCLEQA
-1734 QANGYQFDEKP
+1734 QANG